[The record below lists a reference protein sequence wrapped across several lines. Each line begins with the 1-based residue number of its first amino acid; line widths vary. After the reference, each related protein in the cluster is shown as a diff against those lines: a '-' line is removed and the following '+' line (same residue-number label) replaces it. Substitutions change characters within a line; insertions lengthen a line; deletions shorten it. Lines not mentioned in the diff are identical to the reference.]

1 MRNNAQP
8 SDGRQIAVNDTAS
21 SPATEVKGVMLPIT
35 RVRMTARGASDTVA
49 EFRAWADALPE
60 AMRSMPII
68 LDAAHHTACSSLLEV
83 AREYGLR
90 VLGVADGKLAPTA
103 PACGLAVLPE
113 DALMPT
119 RARSTSSDGPASAR
133 NVQEKTVAAPA
144 SAAGGRSRVVQTP
157 VRSGQQIYAEGGDLV
172 VLGTVSPG
180 AEVIADGHIHIYG
193 ALRGRAI
200 AGARG
205 DASARIFCRRFEP
218 ELVACAGVYNVADR
232 MRGEL
237 SGKPVQVWL
246 DGDDLQFSSLD

>member
-1 MRNNAQP
+1 
-8 SDGRQIAVNDTAS
+8 
-21 SPATEVKGVMLPIT
+21 MLPIT
-35 RVRMTARGASDTVA
+35 RVRMSARGASETVA

-103 PACGLAVLPE
+103 PACGLAVLPD
-113 DALMPT
+113 DALVST
-119 RARSTSSDGPASAR
+119 RARSASSSERPASADK
-133 NVQEKTVAAPA
+133 EAEPAAPA
-144 SAAGGRSRVVQTP
+144 VASAGARSRVVQTP
-157 VRSGQQIYAEGGDLV
+157 VRSGQQIYAEGGDLI

-205 DASARIFCRRFEP
+205 DQTARIFCRRFEP
-218 ELVACAGVYNVADR
+218 ELVACAGVYNVAER
-232 MRGEL
+232 MRSEL
-237 SGKPVQVWL
+237 NGKPVQVWL
-246 DGDDLQFSSLD
+246 DGDDLQFAALD

>member
-1 MRNNAQP
+1 
-8 SDGRQIAVNDTAS
+8 
-21 SPATEVKGVMLPIT
+21 MLPIT
-35 RVRMTARGASDTVA
+35 RVRMSARGASDTVA

-103 PACGLAVLPE
+103 AACGLAVLPD

-119 RARSTSSDGPASAR
+119 RARAASSSTERPADDRGNDAAAASAPTA
-133 NVQEKTVAAPA
+133 QA
-144 SAAGGRSRVVQTP
+144 RSRIVQTP
-157 VRSGQQIYAEGGDLV
+157 VRSGQQIYAEGGDLI

-180 AEVIADGHIHIYG
+180 AEVIADGHVHIYG

-205 DASARIFCRRFEP
+205 DNSARIFCRRFEP
-218 ELVACAGVYNVADR
+218 ELVACAGVYNVAER
-232 MRGEL
+232 MRSEL
-237 SGKPVQVWL
+237 IGKPVQVWL
-246 DGDDLQFSSLD
+246 DGDDLQFGTLE

>member
-1 MRNNAQP
+1 MRNNARHY
-8 SDGRQIAVNDTAS
+8 DRRQLVVNETAS
-21 SPATEVKGVMLPIT
+21 SPATDVKGVMLPIT
-35 RVRMTARGASDTVA
+35 RVRMSARGASDTVA

-103 PACGLAVLPE
+103 AACGLAVLPE

-119 RARSTSSDGPASAR
+119 RARAASSAERP
-133 NVQEKTVAAPA
+133 APA
-144 SAAGGRSRVVQTP
+144 ETSGESAANTAATAQARSRVVQTP
-157 VRSGQQIYAEGGDLV
+157 VRSGQQIYAEGGDLI

-180 AEVIADGHIHIYG
+180 AEVIADGHVHIYG

-200 AGARG
+200 AGAHG
-205 DASARIFCRRFEP
+205 DSTARIFCRRFEP
-218 ELVACAGVYNVADR
+218 ELVACAGVYNVAER

-237 SGKPVQVWL
+237 LGKPVQVWL
-246 DGDDLQFSSLD
+246 DGDDLQFAALE

>member
-1 MRNNAQP
+1 
-8 SDGRQIAVNDTAS
+8 
-21 SPATEVKGVMLPIT
+21 MLPIT
-35 RVRMTARGASDTVA
+35 RVRMSARGASDTVA

-119 RARSTSSDGPASAR
+119 RARAASNAERPAHEA
-133 NVQEKTVAAPA
+133 QDKAA
-144 SAAGGRSRVVQTP
+144 AAAATAGARSRVVQSP
-157 VRSGQQIYAEGGDLV
+157 VRSGQQIYAEGGDLI

-205 DASARIFCRRFEP
+205 DATARIFCRRFEP
-218 ELVACAGVYNVADR
+218 ELVACAGVYNVAER